1 MTPLPQTADWHSAAG
16 PAAIALLQV
25 PALHALF
32 DKTLPE
38 IGQSRFCHL
47 VSADGSI
54 ADEVVVLRQ
63 NESAVEVCTHAGPGI
78 RRLITK
84 ALESHG
90 ISVESPSRGDALW
103 DRLAY
108 CASPASAA
116 WILANPE
123 ISPTFNPVYL
133 QRDAQILIAG
143 PANAGKSTLINAWCG
158 YERSIVHSA
167 PGTTR
172 DLLRVRVVHRGW
184 GLDLI
189 DSAGLR
195 DNAEDLERSG
205 QDLVLS
211 RFQTADLVLWLDPVD
226 APPLDPPPAKKIL
239 RIQTK
244 IDLRPESARA
254 LSWSSKHPEGLE
266 KLADAVLACL
276 GLPKDIA
283 L

>member
-1 MTPLPQTADWHSAAG
+1 L
-16 PAAIALLQV
+16 
-25 PALHALF
+25 
-32 DKTLPE
+32 
-38 IGQSRFCHL
+38 
-47 VSADGSI
+47 
-54 ADEVVVLRQ
+54 
-63 NESAVEVCTHAGPGI
+63 EVCTHAGPGI
-78 RRLITK
+78 RRLITT

-90 ISVESPSRGDALW
+90 IAIESDVLGDNLW
-103 DRLAY
+103 DRLAQAT
-108 CASPASAA
+108 CPAAAS
-116 WILANPE
+116 WLLANPK
-123 ISPTFNPVYL
+123 ISPVFNPVFL

-195 DNAEDLERSG
+195 DTTEDLERSG

-226 APPLDPPPAKKIL
+226 APPLDPPPAKNIL

-244 IDLRPESARA
+244 IDLRSEEPTG

-266 KLADAVLACL
+266 TLADAVLACL
-276 GLPKDIA
+276 GLPTKHDS
-283 L
+283 